1 MKAQLLVLGAALGG
15 SLVCAGVPAVK
26 EVRDQEIDGG
36 RGGPGGGNAKLSTKA
51 LVKGIELEE
60 LMRGAR
66 KLQSIAYAT
75 PERNRVFGSTAH
87 NDTVDWLVQEL
98 QESQYYDVVKQ
109 KQVHLWSRSE
119 ATLTVNGESKE
130 ASPMTYSP
138 SGNTEQ
144 DIVLVNDLGCAPED
158 FPARVAGKIAL
169 IVRGTC
175 PFGLKA
181 AHAGAAKA
189 VGALIYNNI
198 PGPLSGTL
206 GDPVNPAGPYPPTV
220 GLSKEIGDDLAT
232 RVVSEKLTA
241 KLFTKSEFQN
251 RTTFNVIATSKQGN
265 KSNVI
270 AVGGHSDSVEAG
282 KNMSYIR
289 EHFHPHHPQ
298 AQSNTIKDYSDQ
310 IQPPGPGINDDGS
323 GIVGNLVVAKALTK
337 FKVPNAVR
345 FLFWTAEE
353 YGLLGSQYYV
363 DSLSTEEREKIRL
376 YLNMDMTASPNYAT
390 QIYDGDGSSFNLTG
404 PAGSAE
410 IEKLLQKFYE
420 DREENHVPSEFDGR
434 SDYDAFISVGIPA
447 GGVFTGAEGIKSEQE
462 AEWFGGT
469 AGEAYDPNYHGV
481 GDTVD
486 NLSKKAWLMNTQ
498 ATAYVV
504 ATYALSTNGLPP
516 KDSPSSA
523 EMQTLSQGFVSSTK
537 PFNGRCDDPHG
548 QGRRCSY

>member
-1 MKAQLLVLGAALGG
+1 MKVQLLVLGAALGG
-15 SLVCAGVPAVK
+15 NLVCAGVPAVK
-26 EVRDQEIDGG
+26 KVRDQEIAGG
-36 RGGPGGGNAKLSTKA
+36 RGGPGVGNAKLSTKA
-51 LVKGIELEE
+51 LVRGIELEE

-75 PERNRVFGSTAH
+75 PERNRVFGSKAH
-87 NDTVDWLVQEL
+87 NATVDWLVQEL
-98 QESQYYDVVKQ
+98 EESRYYDVVKQ

-144 DIVLVNDLGCAPED
+144 DIVLVNNLGCALED
-158 FPARVAGKIAL
+158 FPAGVAGKIAL

-220 GLSKEIGDDLAT
+220 GLSKELGDDLAT

-251 RTTFNVIATSKQGN
+251 RTTFNIIATSKQGN
-265 KSNVI
+265 KNNVI

-282 KNMSYIR
+282 
-289 EHFHPHHPQ
+289 
-298 AQSNTIKDYSDQ
+298 
-310 IQPPGPGINDDGS
+310 PGINDDGS
-323 GIVGNLVVAKALTK
+323 GIVGNLAVAKALTK

-363 DSLSTEEREKIRL
+363 DSLSAEEREKIRL

-390 QIYDGDGSSFNLTG
+390 KIYDGDGSSFNLTG

-516 KDSPSSA
+516 KDPPSSA
-523 EMQTLSQGFVSSTK
+523 EMQTLSQRFVSSTK

-548 QGRRCSY
+548 QGRRCTY